1 MSKKAPKPKET
12 PKSSND
18 DERQRKRD
26 KGKEIF
32 AKMAK
37 VKTYPIDNRPLNPTD
52 YRPPKTTKDE

>member
-1 MSKKAPKPKET
+1 MSERTPKPRET
-12 PKSSND
+12 PKLSND

-26 KGKEIF
+26 KGKELF

>member
-1 MSKKAPKPKET
+1 MSKKAPKPNET

>member
-12 PKSSND
+12 PKSYND

-26 KGKEIF
+26 KGKELF

>member
-1 MSKKAPKPKET
+1 MSKKATKPKET

-26 KGKEIF
+26 KGKELF